1 MSEWRKV
8 ESFHVDSF
16 LHSLESS
23 TKASQSVRAVHT
35 IAAKS
40 AQYGDFA
47 DLVHPQVKRAL
58 QRRGIDRPYSHQ
70 QQAWEVLNEGAD
82 LVVVTPTASGK
93 TLCYNAPILSM
104 LCQDPDGCAL
114 MLYPTKAL
122 AQDQAAALNEL
133 LTAAELDDQANVYD
147 GDTPQDIRRRIRDQS
162 RLVMTNPDMLHQA
175 ILPHHAR
182 WRRFLST
189 LRYIVVDEAHMYR
202 GVFGSHVANVLRR
215 LLRICRHYGSNPQFV
230 FTTATIANPQDL
242 AHRLSGRR
250 PRAVLESG
258 APSGEKKLVFFNPP
272 LWNVELRL
280 RRTPENQANRILRR
294 ILPDGAAAIT
304 FCRSRTSV
312 ETLTRRL
319 REGLQDRGH
328 ATIARKV
335 EGYRAGY
342 LPEERRRIERGL
354 RAGEIQAVITTNA
367 LELGVD
373 IGALDVCLLA
383 GYPGTI
389 ASTWQQAGRAGRRQQ
404 AAVVILIASDDPV
417 DQYIVNHPEFFI
429 GASPEHALIDPNNL
443 RILAEH
449 LKCAVFEL
457 PLRVDEAFGDL
468 PLEDTQDVAE
478 WLSEETGHFRNV
490 QGLWRWSSDNY
501 PATTVNI
508 RDALDENFVII
519 NTADPRGDVIGEIDF
534 FAAHKTVYEK
544 AIYSHG
550 GELFEVHRLD
560 YEDRKAYIRPVT
572 PDYYTTAIDQTRVFL
587 LDDFEHNDV
596 GPVRAGWGEV
606 RVATRFV
613 GYKKIRFKTGENIGY
628 GEILLPD
635 IEKHTTSWWLTFPS
649 EWIAGLGL
657 GAVATEYALGGL
669 AQALHTVS
677 VVHAMCDARDLGS
690 VVGAGDGEAWIRQ
703 ADVDMHQAL
712 DIPVPIAADGAD
724 HDPTIFIYDQYP
736 GGTGLSEKLFGH
748 SAILL
753 VDAQRLI
760 VRCPCERGCPAC
772 VGPTEPESM
781 IDTKTATLHLLTRA
795 LADERA

>member
-16 LHSLESS
+16 LHGLQAATS
-23 TKASQSVRAVHT
+23 ASQSVRAIHT
-35 IAAKS
+35 IAAKE
-40 AQYGDFA
+40 AVYGEFGHR
-47 DLVHPQVKRAL
+47 LHPQVEKAL
-58 QRRGIDRPYSHQ
+58 QRRGIQRPYRHQ
-70 QQAWEVLNEGAD
+70 QQAWDILGDGDD

-104 LCQDPDGCAL
+104 LCQDPDGSAL

-133 LTAAELDDQANVYD
+133 LSAAELSEQANVYD

-189 LRYIVVDEAHMYR
+189 LRYVVVDEAHMYR

-215 LLRICRHYGSNPQFV
+215 LMRICRHYGSSPQFV
-230 FTTATIANPQDL
+230 FTTATIANPQEL
-242 AHRLSGRR
+242 AQRLSGRQ

-272 LWNVELRL
+272 LWNMELRL
-280 RRTPENQANRILRR
+280 RRTAENQANRILRR

-304 FCRSRTSV
+304 FCRSRNGV
-312 ETLTRRL
+312 ETLTRKL

-328 ATIARKV
+328 ASIARKV

-354 RAGEIQAVITTNA
+354 RAGDIQAVITTNA

-404 AAVVILIASDDPV
+404 AALVLLIASDAPV

-429 GASPEHALIDPNNL
+429 EASPEHALIDPNNL

-457 PLRVDEAFGDL
+457 PLRADEAFGDL
-468 PLEDTQDVAE
+468 SLEDTQDVAE
-478 WLSEETGHFRNV
+478 WLSDETGHFHDV
-490 QGLWRWSSDNY
+490 KGVWRWSSDNY

-519 NTADPRGDVIGEIDF
+519 NTGDPRGDVIGEIDF

-596 GPVRAGWGEV
+596 GAVRAGWGEV

-657 GAVATEYALGGL
+657 GAVATEYALSGL
-669 AQALHTVS
+669 SEVLHTVS
-677 VVHAMCDARDLGS
+677 VVHAMCDARDLGA
-690 VVGAGDGEAWIRQ
+690 VVGAGDGEAWIRH
-703 ADVDMHQAL
+703 ADLEMLEAL
-712 DIPVPIAADGAD
+712 AVPTPLVAAGAD
-724 HDPTIFIYDQYP
+724 HDPTIFIFDQYP
-736 GGTGLSEKLFGH
+736 GGTGLSEKLFAH
-748 SAILL
+748 SDRLL
-753 VDAQRLI
+753 EDAKRLI
-760 VRCPCERGCPAC
+760 ERCPCARGCPAC
-772 VGPTEPESM
+772 VGPTEPDSAV
-781 IDTKTATLHLLTRA
+781 DTKAATRFMLEQA
-795 LADERA
+795 LASAR